1 MRQWLR
7 LSLSRRT
14 TALACA
20 LFIVIPPAVAYA
32 TTDFNYVDN
41 QLFSAYQ
48 SGWTSGLNPRVYNKV
63 WRSVGNQFAMTYE
76 LSDTETTTWFN
87 TWSNPYTTPSSGGLS
102 VYAGCQNYTPNV
114 VTPVT
119 CRTTRP

>member
-1 MRQWLR
+1 MRLR
-7 LSLSRRT
+7 LIRACRGRP
-14 TALACA
+14 TALACL
-20 LFIVIPPAVAYA
+20 LFIVIPPTVAYA

-48 SGWTSGLNPRVYNKV
+48 AGWTSGLNPRAYNKV
-63 WRSVGNQFAMTYE
+63 WRPVGNQFAMSYE

-87 TWSNPYTTPSSGGLS
+87 TWSNPYTTPGSAGLD
-102 VYAGCQNYTPNV
+102 VYAGCENYTPSV
-114 VTPVT
+114 VSPVT